1 MANLPRYRGTPRWVY
16 VFGGI
21 LIALVL
27 VFVIKHLAGG
37 ALMHHTP

>member
-1 MANLPRYRGTPRWVY
+1 MANLPRYRGTPNWVY

-21 LIALVL
+21 GVTLVL

-37 ALMHHTP
+37 GLGHQIP